1 MNVSAERKFHLTGH
15 SGSVYTIIQE
25 QNSNTF
31 LSAGSE
37 GIVVKWSSADY
48 SHPTACAKV
57 KGHIFALL
65 FLPDKN
71 HLVIGTMYGSLY
83 VIDLNSKQEI
93 HHITFHQQSI
103 YDIRFFDSK
112 IFVCSKDGVL
122 SIWDTEYHPLKS
134 LKISTEALRQID
146 FSHSHNEI
154 AIGASD
160 HHIYILSSTDFSL
173 QKILNGPANSVFSI
187 CFSPD
192 GKYLLTGSRDAHL
205 YQWNVNENYSLLQ
218 QIPAHLY
225 TINHIIYICND
236 KLFATA
242 SRDKTIK
249 LWDAKTFELKRV
261 LDKEKDNGHINS
273 VNKLLWDEKNH
284 LLISTGDDR
293 SIMGWQIQC

>member
-71 HLVIGTMYGSLY
+71 HLVIGTMNGSLHI
-83 VIDLNSKQEI
+83 IDLNNKQEI
-93 HHITFHQQSI
+93 HHITYHRQSVF
-103 YDIRFFDSK
+103 DIQFFDSK

-122 SIWDTEYHPLKS
+122 SIWDTEYHLLKS
-134 LKISTEALRQID
+134 IKISAEALRQLD
-146 FSHSHNEI
+146 LSTLHDEI

-160 HHIYILSSTDFSL
+160 HNIYILNSADLSL
-173 QKILNGPANSVFSI
+173 KKILSAPANSVFSVRY
-187 CFSPD
+187 SPD
-192 GKYLLTGSRDAHL
+192 GNYLLTGSRDARL
-205 YQWNVNENYSLLQ
+205 YVWAANKQYSLMK

-225 TINHIIYICND
+225 TINHVIYICSG

-242 SRDKTIK
+242 GRDKTIK
-249 LWDAKTFELKRV
+249 IWDAETFELRRV

-273 VNKLLWDEKNH
+273 VNKLLWNEGQQ